1 MQFPSLSR
9 ASELPFHNSSWC
21 SNLGASKAF
30 LELPAHN
37 DLSYPACSDSLATRL
52 ASVGFLDCQGR
63 CYDPCPAPFLI
74 LNPESGGQS
83 SKGSG
88 RPLCLFRT
96 GQPQSRHRGKP
107 NTDKLP
113 SPPPAAASLVFAMQ
127 LFGEVRLW
135 SVTLQG
141 PATFPAFQGHQRL
154 RTPGFLWLY
163 PMAHLR
169 CLCSPKVRSL
179 GLGKK
184 TNRTTR
190 QKGLVP
196 RMGGRQGRAAVF
208 CGEGE
213 VTVTLRNSAI
223 LSTMTD
229 VHPNS

>member
-1 MQFPSLSR
+1 MQY
-9 ASELPFHNSSWC
+9 
-21 SNLGASKAF
+21 LGASKAF
-30 LELPAHN
+30 LELPAHS
-37 DLSYPACSDSLATRL
+37 DLSCPARSDSLATRL
-52 ASVGFLDCQGR
+52 ASVGFLDCHGR

-83 SKGSG
+83 SRGSG

-107 NTDKLP
+107 STDKLP
-113 SPPPAAASLVFAMQ
+113 SSPPAAASLSFATQ
-127 LFGEVRLW
+127 LFGEMRLW

-141 PATFPAFQGHQRL
+141 PATFPASQGRQRL

-179 GLGKK
+179 GLGGEKA
-184 TNRTTR
+184 NRTTR

-196 RMGGRQGRAAVF
+196 CVGGRQGRAEVF
-208 CGEGE
+208 CVEGE
-213 VTVTLRNSAI
+213 VRVTLRNSAL